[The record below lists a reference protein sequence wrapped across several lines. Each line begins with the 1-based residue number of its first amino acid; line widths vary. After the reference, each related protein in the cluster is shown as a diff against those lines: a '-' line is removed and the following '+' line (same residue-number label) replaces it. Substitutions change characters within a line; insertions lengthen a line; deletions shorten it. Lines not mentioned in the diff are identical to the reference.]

1 MGRYLVDKEKVHTA
15 KKRLIKFSIY
25 FFLILIALQI
35 ITHLSFISE
44 PITYFTTFITG
55 SILKIFFPDIT
66 VKGFHIMSKS
76 GLDMEII
83 YECTGIYGIIV
94 YSSAI
99 LATWFPAYEKLKGI
113 TIGVPI
119 IYVANILRLVLLF
132 VVSLIYPP
140 AFEFLHTYFWQLF
153 LIIVVVL
160 LFYFWFRSNLVKSKV
175 IRDE

>member
-1 MGRYLVDKEKVHTA
+1 MDKEKVHTA

-99 LATWFPAYEKLKGI
+99 LSTWFPAYEKLKGI

-119 IYVANILRLVLLF
+119 IYIANILRLVLLF

-160 LFYFWFRSNLVKSKV
+160 LFYFWFRSNLIKFNK
-175 IRDE
+175 

>member
-1 MGRYLVDKEKVHTA
+1 MDKEKVHTA
-15 KKRLIKFSIY
+15 KNRLIKFSIY

-99 LATWFPAYEKLKGI
+99 LSTWFPAYEKLKGI

-119 IYVANILRLVLLF
+119 IYIANILRLVLLF

>member
-55 SILKIFFPDIT
+55 SILKIFYSSIT

-99 LATWFPAYEKLKGI
+99 LSTWFPAYEKLKGI

-119 IYVANILRLVLLF
+119 IYIANILRLVLLF

-160 LFYFWFRSNLVKSKV
+160 LFYFWFRSNLIKFNK
-175 IRDE
+175 